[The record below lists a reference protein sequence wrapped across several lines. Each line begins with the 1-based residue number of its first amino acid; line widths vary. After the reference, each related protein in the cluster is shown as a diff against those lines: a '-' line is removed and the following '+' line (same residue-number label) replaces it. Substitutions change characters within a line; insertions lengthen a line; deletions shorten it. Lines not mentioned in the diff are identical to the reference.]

1 MELEEVQAE
10 LERLRDAMNCVT
22 SEIGLTLNMHSG
34 AANRAVEKV
43 EKDETLLR
51 LLKGYNPLNDA
62 FSIWFD
68 QGAITVNEMKL
79 TRVGNQVG
87 AVCGHEWQIDWNMVN
102 GVLGE
107 LLQAVDALH
116 SLYGKRYGEI
126 VLKPQGAASEVIDL
140 AQKTSYK
147 LWVQRAGV
155 RCRCFN
161 PKTGNRK
168 LFQQALHLL
177 LEWV

>member
-1 MELEEVQAE
+1 MSSTIQSLREDLASVERDKMELEEAQAE
-10 LERLRDAMNCVT
+10 LERLRDEMNCVT
-22 SEIGLTLNMHSG
+22 SEIGLTLSMYSG
-34 AANRAVEKV
+34 DTNRATEKA

-68 QGAITVNEMKL
+68 QGAITVNGMKL

-87 AVCGHEWQIDWNMVN
+87 VARGHEQQIDWNTVN

-140 AQKTSYK
+140 AQRTSYK
-147 LWVQRAGV
+147 LWV
-155 RCRCFN
+155 
-161 PKTGNRK
+161 
-168 LFQQALHLL
+168 L
-177 LEWV
+177 